1 MEAFDKN
8 EKHKVLAL
16 VAVLVLQNGFVSFVS
31 IPWIKRELNVV
42 QCVLSHWSLSHCYLR
57 CYC

>member
-42 QCVLSHWSLSHCYLR
+42 QCVLSHWGLSHCY
-57 CYC
+57 